1 MIKIE
6 EAVDLLLQ
14 CINPQTKIIELDILE
29 ANSSIIADDVYAPF
43 PVPPFSKSA
52 MDGYAIISNDSNNA
66 KKDHPVTLD
75 VIRDILVDVIPNNGT
90 ALRIMTGDAIPK
102 GYDCVIKQE
111 DTDYGENQVQIYK
124 KMKKWENYCK
134 IGEDIEK
141 GQLIISKYTKLN
153 NFHIGILASLG
164 IAKVNVLSPMKV
176 GILAVGNEIINP
188 GSPFIMGKIY
198 NSCSYTISALLKS
211 KGIEVEF
218 MDTCLDNANDAVQKI
233 EEKLDSIDM
242 LITIGSISVGT
253 EDIIPETLRILGSK
267 QIFKHVN
274 MKPGTPVLANF
285 YKNKIILSLSGNPF
299 AAFTNFHLF
308 FWPLL
313 EKFMCNKEL
322 NLKKTYAVVK
332 EGYVK
337 SDNLR
342 RFIRA
347 YEEDGFVSI
356 TEKINHSSV
365 LSNLVNCNC
374 LIDQIPNNEI
384 NVGDRVKIIYF
395 K

>member
-14 CINPQTKIIELDILE
+14 YVNPQTKITELNILE
-29 ANSSIIADDVYAPF
+29 ANCSIIADDVYAPF

-52 MDGYAIISNDSNNA
+52 MDGYAIISSDSDEA
-66 KKDHPVTLD
+66 KKDQPVTLEVTKELLGD
-75 VIRDILVDVIPNNGT
+75 KIPKNGT
-90 ALRIMTGDAIPK
+90 ALRIMTGDPIPN

-111 DTDYGENQVQIYK
+111 DTDYGENQVQIYR
-124 KMKKWENYCK
+124 KMRKWENYCK
-134 IGEDIEK
+134 IGEDIPK
-141 GQLIISKYTKLN
+141 DQLIINKYTKLN

-164 IAKVNVLSPMKV
+164 IAKVKVLSPMKI

-188 GSPFIMGKIY
+188 GSPFVMGKIY
-198 NSCSYTISALLKS
+198 NSCSYTISSLLKS
-211 KGIEVEF
+211 EGIQVEF
-218 MDTCLDNANDAVQKI
+218 MDICQDNVNDTVQKI
-233 EEKLDSIDM
+233 EEKLDSVDM
-242 LITIGSISVGT
+242 LLTIGSISVGK
-253 EDIIPETLRILGSK
+253 EDIIPEALKVLGTK

-274 MKPGTPVLANF
+274 MKPGTPILANF
-285 YKNKIILSLSGNPF
+285 YGDKVILSLSGNPF

-332 EGYVK
+332 EGYLK

-347 YEEDGFVSI
+347 YEENGFVSI

-374 LIDQIPNNEI
+374 LIDQMPNNEI
-384 NVGDRVKIIYF
+384 NAGDKVKIIYF